1 MRINVIRAIFGEQCS
16 NIMHSLW
23 MFVRKRCVCDAV
35 GKWGDY
41 VWAAQ
46 KDYVLKKCSGQPR
59 GGLSF
64 QEPPLGCPEHFGAL
78 PTKGLACN
86 TYLLSSP
93 PSGGGKE
100 AKMTRPLANL
110 RFFPPFPPRGGGP
123 FFPLLAPSKQK
134 PASPLTTASDHI
146 GRCSKATR
154 HTRNTAMDDSIGGS

>member
-1 MRINVIRAIFGEQCS
+1 MMRINVIRAIFGEQCS
-16 NIMHSLW
+16 YIMHWLW

-41 VWAAQ
+41 VFWAAQ
-46 KDYVLKKCSGQPR
+46 KDYSGQPT
-59 GGLSF
+59 GGLSS

-110 RFFPPFPPRGGGP
+110 RFFPPPPGGGLFSP
-123 FFPLLAPSKQK
+123 F
-134 PASPLTTASDHI
+134 
-146 GRCSKATR
+146 
-154 HTRNTAMDDSIGGS
+154 